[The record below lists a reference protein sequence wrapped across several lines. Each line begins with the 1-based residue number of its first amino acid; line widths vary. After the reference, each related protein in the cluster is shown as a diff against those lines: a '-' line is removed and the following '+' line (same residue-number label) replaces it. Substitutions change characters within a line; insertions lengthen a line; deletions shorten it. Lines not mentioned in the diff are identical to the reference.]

1 MNKSELRINLIVNVN
16 DQNYISGI
24 IKESKVLIRM
34 IKKNK
39 LYQNRNNF
47 FLSYL
52 CFIIF
57 LYEMDEVMNLN

>member
-47 FLSYL
+47 FYH
-52 CFIIF
+52 IF
-57 LYEMDEVMNLN
+57 VLLFFCMKWMRL